1 MIDTHEHVDR
11 CPKIASALGSCMN
24 PLESLLGCGGG
35 IANQV
40 KVVQGAKQKHCQAA
54 AEALAGMQLEVVRV
68 VY

>member
-1 MIDTHEHVDR
+1 MVDTHEHVDR
-11 CPKIASALGSCMN
+11 CPKM
-24 PLESLLGCGGG
+24 ERLLGCGGG